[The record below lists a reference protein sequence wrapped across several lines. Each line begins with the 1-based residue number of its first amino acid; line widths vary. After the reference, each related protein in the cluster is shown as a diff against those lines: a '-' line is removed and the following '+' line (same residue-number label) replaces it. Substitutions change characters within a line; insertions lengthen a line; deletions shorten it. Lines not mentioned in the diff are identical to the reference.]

1 MGAIR
6 GGSFPLSAC
15 PDSDGGGAT
24 GRPLGPSWGPA
35 GAAGSEAAFPAGA
48 EKRRRWG
55 DPQLRNAAH
64 AEGLSLQQ
72 PEEGRGAGGL
82 QPGRLAK
89 EPLSVRPSPSRVALS
104 SVGARGPLW
113 LLEARARFPLLQ
125 ETLDARV
132 AATDRCLQLKEQS
145 RKSRRKKQE
154 PWRCNKPT
162 KEHRWGRKLEM
173 RLPQRKA
180 EMPLTSHP
188 PWNAKSGCTSLKA
201 ATLFLFSIPKL
212 RAGQ

>member
-132 AATDRCLQLKEQS
+132 AATDRCLQPSAETYLLAKYLMELLWTT
-145 RKSRRKKQE
+145 RWCITILRRLQ
-154 PWRCNKPT
+154 
-162 KEHRWGRKLEM
+162 
-173 RLPQRKA
+173 
-180 EMPLTSHP
+180 
-188 PWNAKSGCTSLKA
+188 
-201 ATLFLFSIPKL
+201 L
-212 RAGQ
+212 RRSAS